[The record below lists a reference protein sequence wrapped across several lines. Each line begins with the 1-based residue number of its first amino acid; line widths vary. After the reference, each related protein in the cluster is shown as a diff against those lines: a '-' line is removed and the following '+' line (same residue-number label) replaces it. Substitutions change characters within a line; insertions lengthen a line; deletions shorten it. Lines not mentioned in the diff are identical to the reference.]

1 MTRSGEYSCSSLTAK
16 ADAHTSYVDE
26 SKVVRK
32 LDISLIPIVTL
43 FYFLSFLDRANIGN
57 ARVAGLQKD
66 LKLTDDQYQICITA
80 LYVPYI
86 VSELPANLLLRKIGP
101 NILMPTI
108 LIFWGLVTALQGTIS
123 SYGGLVTTR
132 VLLGTLEGPM
142 FPSIVLYLSEFYT
155 RRELSLRIS
164 LFFSAASLSGAF
176 SGLLAAAIEKMDGIH
191 GRPGWAWI
199 FILEGAFTALVGIS
213 GYFLIPSSIENIKL
227 LTKDEISLAKERI
240 ISDRPSMLGSEAF
253 SFRQVISSITS
264 PHVIMMFC
272 ACFASGT
279 TVYGLALFLPTI
291 VSKLGFSSIHTQL
304 LSVGPF
310 ASGFVFT
317 LFVSYFSD
325 KYQNRTIPIC
335 LCAVIAAIG
344 YIVFFVSN
352 SVAMSYGSLF
362 LSVSGAYAL
371 APVTSAWIAN
381 NSEPHYRRATSIAL
395 AFMATN
401 SGGILSTWSFPSSE
415 SPRFVRATIIG
426 ITFSLLILCLSVLN
440 ALYLTWRNHQ
450 KLTYKESI
458 RRSDISSGDNE
469 TSRSWLLLGDKHS
482 DFLYTI

>member
-1 MTRSGEYSCSSLTAK
+1 MIY
-16 ADAHTSYVDE
+16 
-26 SKVVRK
+26 
-32 LDISLIPIVTL
+32 
-43 FYFLSFLDRANIGN
+43 
-57 ARVAGLQKD
+57 
-66 LKLTDDQYQICITA
+66 
-80 LYVPYI
+80 
-86 VSELPANLLLRKIGP
+86 
-101 NILMPTI
+101 
-108 LIFWGLVTALQGTIS
+108 
-123 SYGGLVTTR
+123 
-132 VLLGTLEGPM
+132 
-142 FPSIVLYLSEFYT
+142 
-155 RRELSLRIS
+155 
-164 LFFSAASLSGAF
+164 
-176 SGLLAAAIEKMDGIH
+176 
-191 GRPGWAWI
+191 
-199 FILEGAFTALVGIS
+199 
-213 GYFLIPSSIENIKL
+213 
-227 LTKDEISLAKERI
+227 SLAKERI

-310 ASGFVFT
+310 ASGFVCKNAFFLMANDLIKSIMIIVT

-335 LCAVIAAIG
+335 LCAVIATIG
-344 YIVFFVSN
+344 YIVFFGKFAKGVIGGYKLKLKIGTVSN

-401 SGGILSTWSFPSSE
+401 SVSDLGRLVLLSYYS
-415 SPRFVRATIIG
+415 
-426 ITFSLLILCLSVLN
+426 N
-440 ALYLTWRNHQ
+440 
-450 KLTYKESI
+450 
-458 RRSDISSGDNE
+458 
-469 TSRSWLLLGDKHS
+469 
-482 DFLYTI
+482 